1 MSSWRSAGFSYLR
14 YSNTCAILTRRALK
28 EPFRAKAAERDSV
41 NMKVEQ
47 WILGKGQDKVDVKRA
62 NEIAGSAGH

>member
-28 EPFRAKAAERDSV
+28 EPYRAKAVERDNV

-47 WILGKGQDKVDVKRA
+47 WILGKAQDKTDVKKA
-62 NEIAGSAGH
+62 SELAGGAH

>member
-14 YSNTCAILTRRALK
+14 YTNTCAILTRRALK
-28 EPFRAKAAERDSV
+28 EPFRTKAAERDTV

-47 WILGKGQDKVDVKRA
+47 WLQGKGQDKTNLKTASELV
-62 NEIAGSAGH
+62 STGH